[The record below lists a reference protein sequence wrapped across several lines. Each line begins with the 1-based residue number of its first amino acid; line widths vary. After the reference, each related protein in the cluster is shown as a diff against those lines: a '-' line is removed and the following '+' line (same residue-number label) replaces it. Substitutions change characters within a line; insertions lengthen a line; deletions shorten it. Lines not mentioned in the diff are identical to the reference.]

1 MNLDLIIVLKTEK
14 YKDIKNKRVPKVRIN
29 EKNYFN
35 KFLYYV
41 SKFNFKSILIFYDK
55 NSINI
60 DKKYNGKIINFIK
73 IICHKIND
81 HDPKEIGNFISNKV
95 NKKSILINTKFI
107 KNFEK
112 NISITKKI
120 FDIKSQK
127 LRNNDYFIL
136 NKNKNY
142 DIYKNF
148 RNLKKFLLSKNEDL
162 NFISN
167 KNTRLKEKLE
177 KAVFLDRD
185 GVINY
190 DMGYIHKWSQ
200 FKFRP
205 GVIRGLK
212 NIIKNNYLIFI
223 ITNQSGIGRGYFNEK
238 QFFNLHQN
246 LKTFLAKK
254 KIFINETKYCPYH
267 PKAKIKKFRKKTQLR
282 KPGNLMIKNILKSFS
297 ININKSFMI
306 GDNQSDEIAAKKSD
320 LKFFYSKNNFFKQIK
335 EINMLIN
342 KMN

>member
-14 YKDIKNKRVPKVRIN
+14 SEYVNNKRVPKVKIN
-29 EKNYFN
+29 EKNYLN

-41 SKFNFKSILIFYDK
+41 SKFNFKNILIFYDK
-55 NSINI
+55 NSINL

-73 IICHKIND
+73 ISSHKIIYS
-81 HDPKEIGNFISNKV
+81 DPKKIYNLISNKIK
-95 NKKSILINTKFI
+95 KKSILINTKFI

-112 NISITKKI
+112 NVLITEKI
-120 FDIKSQK
+120 FDNENQK
-127 LRNNDYFIL
+127 LLNNDYFIL
-136 NKNKNY
+136 TKNKNSN
-142 DIYKNF
+142 IYKNF
-148 RNLKKFLLSKNEDL
+148 KKFLLSKNKDL

-190 DMGYIHKWSQ
+190 DEGYVHKWSK

-212 NIIKNNYLIFI
+212 KIIKNNYLIFI
-223 ITNQSGIGRGYFNEK
+223 VTNQSGIGKGYFNEK
-238 QFFNLHQN
+238 QFFKLHQN
-246 LKTFLAKK
+246 IKVFLARK
-254 KIFINETKYCPYH
+254 KIYINETQYCPYH
-267 PKAKIKKFRKKTQLR
+267 PKAKIKKFRKRTQLR

-306 GDNQSDEIAAKKSD
+306 GDKQSDEIASKKSN
-320 LKFFYSKNNFFKQIK
+320 LKFFYSKDNFFTQIK
-335 EINMLIN
+335 EINRLIN
-342 KMN
+342 KIN